1 MARKQ
6 ITDRWSRS
14 LAWIAAAL
22 CVLAASAAAAQTR
35 YASIVVDAD
44 TMEVLHARHADDPR
58 FPASITK
65 VMTLYLLFEALED
78 GRLRPDEGLPVSR
91 RAANQP
97 PSKLGLNPGS
107 TITVQDAIRGLVV
120 RSANDASVVIAER
133 LGGSEE
139 GFARMMTLKARELG
153 MADTRFV
160 NASGLPSSQQ
170 VTTARDLARLTLAMR
185 RDFPG
190 YWTYFQTPNMT
201 WNGQFLRN
209 HNNLLGRVAGV
220 DGLKT
225 GFTSASG
232 FNLAT
237 TAERGGRRI
246 AAVVM
251 GGSSAAQRDAHME
264 QLVNAA
270 FAEIGRRSVVAGR
283 WPEAEQIALVRGR
296 DAADA
301 MLLSADPDPVEVT
314 LRGVFEQGSAERRG
328 LQIVIDG
335 EPATALAPE
344 LNVPA
349 SRQIVL
355 ASATSDAVPPAPSTP
370 RETAAPRRAP
380 PATQTVAEQSPPER
394 RAERAERA
402 ERRER
407 AQPKARPGDW
417 AIQVGAFAKRE
428 QATQKLSSIASNL
441 PDALL
446 GSRREVLEVVRGS
459 DRLYRAR
466 FSGIAAGAAQ
476 EACRVLSRRGHPCM
490 PLNATGR

>member
-1 MARKQ
+1 MAHRR
-6 ITDRWSRS
+6 TTGFWARAGAW
-14 LAWIAAAL
+14 LASALVLFAAA
-22 CVLAASAAAAQTR
+22 AASAQSR

-44 TMEVLHARHADDPR
+44 TMEVLHARYADDPR

-65 VMTLYLLFEALED
+65 VMTLYLMFEALED
-78 GRLRPDEGLPVSR
+78 GRLRPDELLPVSR

-97 PSKLGLNPGS
+97 PSKLGLNAGS
-107 TITVQDAIRGLVV
+107 SIAVPDAIRALVV

-133 LGGSEE
+133 LGGTEE
-139 GFARMMTLKARELG
+139 GFARLMTAKARELG
-153 MADTRFV
+153 MMDTRFI
-160 NASGLPSSQQ
+160 NASGLPSGQQ
-170 VTTARDLARLTLAMR
+170 LTTARDLARLTLAMR

-190 YWTYFQTPNMT
+190 YWSYFQTPNMV

-270 FAEIGRRSVVAGR
+270 FAEIGRRSAVAGR
-283 WPEAEQIALVRGR
+283 WPQAEQIALVRGR

-301 MLLSADPDPVEVT
+301 MLLAADPDPIEVT
-314 LRGVFEQGSAERRG
+314 LRGVLEQGSAERRG
-328 LQIVIDG
+328 LQIVIEGD
-335 EPATALAPE
+335 PSQALAPE
-344 LNVPA
+344 LNAPA
-349 SRQIVL
+349 NRRVVL
-355 ASATSDAVPPAPSTP
+355 ASASSDAVPAEPSTP

-380 PATQTVAEQSPPER
+380 APTQTIAEQAPPER
-394 RAERAERA
+394 RAERAER
-402 ERRER
+402 R
-407 AQPKARPGDW
+407 ARQQPQPRPGDW
-417 AIQVGAFAKRE
+417 AIQVGAFNKRE
-428 QATQKLSSIASNL
+428 QATQKLSSIAANL

-446 GSRREVLEVVRGS
+446 GSRREVLEVVRGT

-490 PLNATGR
+490 PLGAGAR